1 MSDLGTIGIVVE
13 VKGRDALRQIQSDM
27 DAVDRSTK
35 TAAQSFA
42 AFERA
47 GLKSANTFKYMAQET
62 KDWLRDQQ
70 RILSI
75 KDQSEKIAQKQ
86 AQAEAKITTEI
97 VKQRQA
103 SEQAAAASAR
113 AYQSQIGGNLGLG
126 AQGISAGAS
135 ASAMEAEIE
144 RLRQKYDQ
152 VYAASR
158 LYESS
163 LKELNRAHML
173 GVTSTKQ
180 HEAAVESLNLEYQN
194 FQNNAGDASNRFSQH
209 IQQASS
215 RLNQYGVVTQQ
226 VGYQVGD
233 FLVQVQ
239 SGTNWM
245 VAFGQQATQL
255 VGVLPMMG
263 AGFLGLSTGGLIAL
277 STGLGIA
284 IPLVTALGAVFMR
297 TGENAKEGSLG
308 VETYKNALSALNSEI
323 QKNQEGFLKL
333 KFDTTSSG
341 LALASQEMEDLSKK
355 IPIVRAEL
363 DALYMATAQAGG
375 IDLGA
380 LFNDEADQ
388 LAASLKVMEDRLF
401 LLNAQAEAQRM
412 INGEMSVAGGLNK
425 AAILDKQQELRAAK
439 ELEASLVVAYGVYAK
454 SRTEGEALA
463 KAAEKAG
470 VSAAQLSHIA
480 FSNISSAA
488 NEALRLAGNLG
499 ISLDTA
505 TKLAAMGDQGIP
517 TDPSGKTYSGRG
529 NALPTAEDLYSMR
542 YGYTSPPSGAVGS
555 GSGGGAAGNAGL
567 ETLINSLQTEREVID
582 QWYAESQA
590 SLQSASDAELA
601 IIGGRHE
608 AELRLEEEHQ
618 KRLAGI
624 KEAGNKSMLETTLS
638 GAGEIL
644 SALGAFNDKALRI
657 SKVFAAAEAL
667 VSTYQGAAAELKKG
681 VLGFGTAA
689 AVIAKGIGFVAAIK
703 GVSSSGTTSG
713 TSSGGGRGSATVPTT
728 TAQATPQTV
737 YIDSISPENLYTG
750 QTLIN
755 LFEAFYSENDRR
767 GKVFVVGK

>member
-75 KDQSEKIAQKQ
+75 KDQSEKMAQKQ
-86 AQAEAKITTEI
+86 AQAEAKITAEI

-194 FQNNAGDASNRFSQH
+194 FQNGTATTLNRFTSSLQGSTAGMNNVGVLM
-209 IQQASS
+209 QQ
-215 RLNQYGVVTQQ
+215 L
-226 VGYQVGD
+226 GYQTGD
-233 FLVQVQ
+233 FIVQVQ
-239 SGTNWM
+239 SGTNAF

-255 VGVLPMMG
+255 
-263 AGFLGLSTGGLIAL
+263 AGFLPMLGAE
-277 STGLGIA
+277 LGIA
-284 IPLVTALGAVFMR
+284 RVSVMGLSVSMAGLTLGMSVLIPLVTM
-297 TGENAKEGSLG
+297 
-308 VETYKNALSALNSEI
+308 
-323 QKNQEGFLKL
+323 
-333 KFDTTSSG
+333 
-341 LALASQEMEDLSKK
+341 
-355 IPIVRAEL
+355 
-363 DALYMATAQAGG
+363 
-375 IDLGA
+375 LGA
-380 LFNDEADQ
+380 LWMRTSEDTVQSADRQKQAIDSVIESTRNLRLEREMGISGASSSAEQEVINTTNSLLAERAALQERINSLNEIGGRATGLSQQKQAQQELLQIELDKNQLALDNLANENNIAIAARRRANEQKEAYRATKKDATD
-388 LAASLKVMEDRLF
+388 LYNTLMNAAKVNLASVFAEANPFAATLLAKMNGILGAMSAAASLQVTGS
-401 LLNAQAEAQRM
+401 A
-412 INGEMSVAGGLNK
+412 SVGLPPPP
-425 AAILDKQQELRAAK
+425 
-439 ELEASLVVAYGVYAK
+439 VV
-454 SRTEGEALA
+454 
-463 KAAEKAG
+463 
-470 VSAAQLSHIA
+470 
-480 FSNISSAA
+480 
-488 NEALRLAGNLG
+488 LG
-499 ISLDTA
+499 
-505 TKLAAMGDQGIP
+505 
-517 TDPSGKTYSGRG
+517 YSGGVGTG
-529 NALPTAEDLYSMR
+529 NFNFGS
-542 YGYTSPPSGAVGS
+542 SGGV
-555 GSGGGAAGNAGL
+555 GSGGGSSGNAGL

-755 LFEAFYSENDRR
+755 LFDAFYSENDKR

>member
-86 AQAEAKITTEI
+86 AQAEAKITAEI

-113 AYQSQIGGNLGLG
+113 AYQSQISGNLGLG
-126 AQGISAGAS
+126 AQGVSAGAS

-341 LALASQEMEDLSKK
+341 LALASQEMEDLGKK

-363 DALYMATAQAGG
+363 DALYMSTAQAGG
-375 IDLGA
+375 ISLGA

-412 INGEMSVAGGLNK
+412 INGDMSVAGGLNR
-425 AAILDKQQELRAAK
+425 AAIRDKQFELRAQQELKKFVDLTVTAVK
-439 ELEASLVVAYGVYAK
+439 
-454 SRTEGEALA
+454 TLA
-463 KAAEKAG
+463 NSQPGDSWLGSAIANAG
-470 VSAAQLSHIA
+470 TL
-480 FSNISSAA
+480 
-488 NEALRLAGNLG
+488 
-499 ISLDTA
+499 A
-505 TKLAAMGDQGIP
+505 TKLWDAVKANAALANSQMD
-517 TDPSGKTYSGRG
+517 TG
-529 NALPTAEDLYSMR
+529 NADWAKSGLGFTLKGEELLGLPSAPN
-542 YGYTSPPSGAVGS
+542 GGS
-555 GSGGGAAGNAGL
+555 SGGGGGGSAGNAGL

-755 LFEAFYSENDRR
+755 LFDAFYSENDKR

>member
-13 VKGRDALRQIQSDM
+13 VKGRDALHQIQSDM

-86 AQAEAKITTEI
+86 AQAEAKITAEI

-341 LALASQEMEDLSKK
+341 LALASQEMEDLRKK

-375 IDLGA
+375 ISLGA

-412 INGEMSVAGGLNK
+412 INGDMSVAGGLNR
-425 AAILDKQQELRAAK
+425 AAIRDKQFELRAQQELKKFVDLTVTAVK
-439 ELEASLVVAYGVYAK
+439 
-454 SRTEGEALA
+454 TLA
-463 KAAEKAG
+463 NSQPGDFWLGSAIANAG
-470 VSAAQLSHIA
+470 TL
-480 FSNISSAA
+480 
-488 NEALRLAGNLG
+488 
-499 ISLDTA
+499 A
-505 TKLAAMGDQGIP
+505 TKLWDAVKANAALANSQMTTGNADWAKSGLGFTLKGEELLGLP
-517 TDPSGKTYSGRG
+517 SAPSG
-529 NALPTAEDLYSMR
+529 
-542 YGYTSPPSGAVGS
+542 GS
-555 GSGGGAAGNAGL
+555 SGGGGGGSAGNAGL

>member
-86 AQAEAKITTEI
+86 AQAEAKITAEI

-135 ASAMEAEIE
+135 ASAMSAEIDK
-144 RLRQKYDQ
+144 LSQKYDR
-152 VYAASR
+152 VFAANK
-158 LYESS
+158 LYEQQVQ
-163 LKELNRAHML
+163 ELTRAEML
-173 GVTSTKQ
+173 GVISKQ
-180 HEAAVESLNLEYQN
+180 KLNKELSQLDLELNQFVSAAE
-194 FQNNAGDASNRFSQH
+194 GASIANNRFSSH
-209 IQQASS
+209 INESS
-215 RLNQYGVVTQQ
+215 RGLNKFGFAAQQ

-233 FLVQVQ
+233 FFVQIQ
-239 SGTNWM
+239 SGTNPM

-255 VGVLPMMG
+255 AGLLPGVLG
-263 AGFLGLSTGGLIAL
+263 AALGIGISLATAIGSTFMRASSEVETSSDRQVIAL
-277 STGLGIA
+277 KKLEEAYREVQSEIDKFRFGESATAYAENEIKNLETQISGISNT
-284 IPLVTALGAVFMR
+284 IQMLTANI
-297 TGENAKEGSLG
+297 ENAKDSQNFEA
-308 VETYKNALSALNSEI
+308 ALIAR
-323 QKNQEGFLKL
+323 
-333 KFDTTSSG
+333 
-341 LALASQEMEDLSKK
+341 DL
-355 IPIVRAEL
+355 
-363 DALYMATAQAGG
+363 
-375 IDLGA
+375 
-380 LFNDEADQ
+380 
-388 LAASLKVMEDRLF
+388 
-401 LLNAQAEAQRM
+401 AQAEIAAGQESLAILQKKLVNLQDMQEAQFM
-412 INGEMSVAGGLNK
+412 LNGGLSVAGGLNR
-425 AAILDKQQELRAAK
+425 AAIRDKQFELRAQQELKKFVDLTVTAVK
-439 ELEASLVVAYGVYAK
+439 
-454 SRTEGEALA
+454 TLA
-463 KAAEKAG
+463 NSQPGDSWLGSAIANAG
-470 VSAAQLSHIA
+470 TL
-480 FSNISSAA
+480 
-488 NEALRLAGNLG
+488 
-499 ISLDTA
+499 A
-505 TKLAAMGDQGIP
+505 TKLWDAVKANAALANSQMD
-517 TDPSGKTYSGRG
+517 TG
-529 NALPTAEDLYSMR
+529 NADWAKSGLGFTLKGEELLGLPSAPN
-542 YGYTSPPSGAVGS
+542 GGS
-555 GSGGGAAGNAGL
+555 SGGGGGGSAGNAGL

-737 YIDSISPENLYTG
+737 YIDSISPESLYTG

-755 LFEAFYSENDRR
+755 LFDAFYSENDKR

>member
-86 AQAEAKITTEI
+86 AQAEAKITAEI

-255 VGVLPMMG
+255 VGILPMMG

-284 IPLVTALGAVFMR
+284 IPLVTALGAAFMR
-297 TGENAKEGSLG
+297 TSGGAREGSAGL
-308 VETYKNALSALNSEI
+308 ETYKSALEGLRGELDNTQLSMDKLAYGTENSAI
-323 QKNQEGFLKL
+323 
-333 KFDTTSSG
+333 
-341 LALASQEMEDLSKK
+341 ALARS
-355 IPIVRAEL
+355 
-363 DALYMATAQAGG
+363 AQAAAEVQLE
-375 IDLGA
+375 IA
-380 LFNDEADQ
+380 RADQ
-388 LAASLKVMEDRLF
+388 RRLGNTLAPTPEQAAALQDAIIKWNQISSILRDLEAKQSAL
-401 LLNAQAEAQRM
+401 AEAQFM
-412 INGEMSVAGGLNK
+412 LNGGLSVAGGLNR
-425 AAILDKQQELRAAK
+425 AAIRDKQFELRAQQELKKFVDLTVTAVK
-439 ELEASLVVAYGVYAK
+439 
-454 SRTEGEALA
+454 TLA
-463 KAAEKAG
+463 NSQPGDSWLGSAIANAG
-470 VSAAQLSHIA
+470 TL
-480 FSNISSAA
+480 
-488 NEALRLAGNLG
+488 
-499 ISLDTA
+499 A
-505 TKLAAMGDQGIP
+505 TKLWDAVKANAALANSQMD
-517 TDPSGKTYSGRG
+517 TG
-529 NALPTAEDLYSMR
+529 NADWAKSGLGFTLKGEELLGLPSAPN
-542 YGYTSPPSGAVGS
+542 GGS
-555 GSGGGAAGNAGL
+555 SGGSAGNAGL

-755 LFEAFYSENDRR
+755 LFDAFYSENDRR

>member
-86 AQAEAKITTEI
+86 AQAEAKITAEI

-263 AGFLGLSTGGLIAL
+263 AGFLGLSAGGLIAL

-341 LALASQEMEDLSKK
+341 LALASQEMEDLGKK

-375 IDLGA
+375 ISLGA

-412 INGEMSVAGGLNK
+412 INGDMSVAGGLNR
-425 AAILDKQQELRAAK
+425 AAIRDKQFELRAQQELKKFVDLTVTAVK
-439 ELEASLVVAYGVYAK
+439 
-454 SRTEGEALA
+454 TLA
-463 KAAEKAG
+463 NSQPGDSWLGSAIANAG
-470 VSAAQLSHIA
+470 TL
-480 FSNISSAA
+480 
-488 NEALRLAGNLG
+488 
-499 ISLDTA
+499 A
-505 TKLAAMGDQGIP
+505 TKLWDAVKANAALANSQMD
-517 TDPSGKTYSGRG
+517 TG
-529 NALPTAEDLYSMR
+529 NADWAKSGLGFTLKGEELLGLPSAPNGGS
-542 YGYTSPPSGAVGS
+542 SGG
-555 GSGGGAAGNAGL
+555 GGGGAAGNAGL

-737 YIDSISPENLYTG
+737 YIDSISPESLYTG

-755 LFEAFYSENDRR
+755 LFDAFYSENDKR